1 MLFRK
6 SKEMDLLVMGSGR
19 GGTSLLASMLDAHPQ
34 LEVATEDFVA
44 DFLVPPQG
52 QLLENPVSKLQAFVK
67 ACNKAASKSRLRYGN
82 KVTTEQLGFVE
93 DFGRNPSAREAL
105 KQELWQGRKIVFIVR
120 DGRTCISSKLER
132 TGSDYP
138 TALAYWKHAIQ
149 MLQYLQK
156 QDLEL
161 LVLRFEDLLQNPR
174 EELQKV
180 CDFLNISYS
189 ESMLSGTASDRIF
202 VDYRQQDLDAK
213 KLHRKIDPRVKIED
227 LKSELIFLGY

>member
-1 MLFRK
+1 
-6 SKEMDLLVMGSGR
+6 MDLLVLGSGR

-52 QLLENPVSKLQAFVK
+52 QILDHPVSKLKAFVQ
-67 ACNKAASKSRLRYGN
+67 ACNKAAAKSKLRYGN

-93 DFGRNPSAREAL
+93 DFGRNSEARDAL
-105 KQELWQGRKIVFIVR
+105 RKELWQHRKIVFIVR
-120 DGRTCISSKLER
+120 DGRSCISSKLER
-132 TGSDYP
+132 TKADYP
-138 TALAYWKHAIQ
+138 TALAYWKHGVQ
-149 MLQYLQK
+149 MLQYLQEQK
-156 QDLEL
+156 LDLC
-161 LVLRFEDLLQNPR
+161 LVRFEDLLQNPR
-174 EELQKV
+174 EELRRV

-202 VDYRQQDLDAK
+202 IDYRQQELDPN
-213 KLHRKIDPRVKIED
+213 KLHRAIDPRVKIED